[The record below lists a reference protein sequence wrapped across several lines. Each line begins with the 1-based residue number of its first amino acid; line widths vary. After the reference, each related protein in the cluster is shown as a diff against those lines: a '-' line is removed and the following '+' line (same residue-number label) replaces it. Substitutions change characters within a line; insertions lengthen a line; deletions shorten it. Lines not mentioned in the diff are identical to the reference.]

1 MKRYFNTKKNALK
14 HFEYRK
20 ACAHERIEKRGDY
33 ILGDASFVYRN
44 LEGKWVV
51 FIQIITL
58 QMMHEL
64 ERMQQK
70 YENVYPLI
78 PFTSEEKVIR
88 DKNIIKKLKKKY
100 RTLDIQD
107 YTINKD
113 I

>member
-1 MKRYFNTKKNALK
+1 MKRYFNTKEKALE
-14 HFEYRK
+14 HFKYRK
-20 ACAHERIEKRGDY
+20 KCAHERIKKRNDY

-44 LEGKWVV
+44 LNGKWIV

-64 ERMQQK
+64 ENLQNK
-70 YENVYPLI
+70 YENIYPLI

-100 RTLDIQD
+100 KTLDIQD
-107 YTINKD
+107 YTINKTL
-113 I
+113 